1 MKRQGRAADLQVPAI
16 LVFADMTLSATVTL
30 IIPNLGIIMPKL
42 GMTASAMTA
51 NAPHEQSKQKH
62 GLALRGSSLADAL
75 FTSTQQRVLALL
87 FGQPNRSFFVTE
99 LVALADSG
107 SGAVQREL
115 AGLAQSGLVT
125 VTKVGNQKHYQA
137 NHESPLFGE
146 LCSIITKTVGLQA
159 PIQEALE
166 PLADKISLALLY
178 GSIAKQSD
186 TATSDIDLLLVSDEM
201 TLEAVYAE
209 LAPVEKLL
217 DRSVN
222 QTLYTSIEFEHRRKT
237 KNPFLT
243 RILKGP
249 HIVLLGSIDAA

>member
-1 MKRQGRAADLQVPAI
+1 MRTSAQKEPDRNERDL
-16 LVFADMTLSATVTL
+16 
-30 IIPNLGIIMPKL
+30 
-42 GMTASAMTA
+42 A
-51 NAPHEQSKQKH
+51 N
-62 GLALRGSSLADAL
+62 RGASLADAL

-115 AGLAQSGLVT
+115 ARLAQSGLVT

-137 NHESPLFGE
+137 NNDSPLFKE
-146 LCSIITKTVGLQA
+146 LCSIINKTVGLQEPVRA
-159 PIQEALE
+159 ALDS
-166 PLADKISLALLY
+166 LADKISLALIY

-186 TATSDIDLLLVSDEM
+186 TAASDVDLLLVSNQL
-201 TLEAVYAE
+201 TLEEIYST

-222 QTLYTSIEFEHRRKT
+222 PTLYTQKEFDQRRKT
-237 KNPFLT
+237 KNTFVSRVLNGPT
-243 RILKGP
+243 IIL
-249 HIVLLGSIDAA
+249 IGSIDGA